1 MSNYEIIIKID
12 IQKTENAALTDDTSK
27 CDDGSFRI
35 TLPEKSAQSIDAC
48 EKALLR
54 TNFPALRDALA
65 SHLSSISKEE
75 ADSYHFGRLKKTQ
88 PPTQS
93 MEK

>member
-1 MSNYEIIIKID
+1 MSNYEIVIKID
-12 IQKTENAALTDDTSK
+12 IQKTEKATSSDGAIK
-27 CDDGSFRI
+27 CADGSFRI
-35 TLPEKSAQSIDAC
+35 TLPEESAQSIDAC
-48 EKALLR
+48 ENALLR

-75 ADSYHFGRLKKTQ
+75 ADSFPFGRLKKTQ